1 MALLRPFIL
10 IKGRFLLTIIL
21 TIKHSTSSS
30 KKRRTNIMSTNQHE
44 DKDYSLEAVKE
55 KDKRGFM
62 SMFLVMLGFTFF
74 SASMLTGGT
83 LGSALSLKEFALAVF
98 LGNLILAVYTGA
110 LAYIGAD
117 TGLSMHLLARYSFGE
132 KGSYLASFLTSFTQ
146 IGWFGVGV
154 AMFAIPVSKV
164 TGINVYVL
172 VAISGVLM
180 TSTAYFG
187 MKSLTILSAIAVP
200 SIAILGCASAFKAI
214 NSVGGVEGLM
224 NIAPTGKMTLV
235 TAVTLCVGSF
245 ISGGST
251 TPDFVRFAKNKKV
264 AVSTTVI
271 AFFIGNSLMFF
282 FGAVGAMCTGLSDI
296 SDVMI
301 KQGLIIPAIIVLGFN
316 IWTTNDNAIYTSG
329 LGISNITKIPKSK
342 VVLFNGLL
350 GTVSALWLY
359 SNFVSFLSLLGSMI
373 PAVGGVIIADFFI
386 VQKGKYADFKDAKF
400 KVINYKAIAACILG
414 VIAGK
419 YLTIGIPPLNSL
431 LITALTHVVLSKLIK
446 EEQIENAVLD
456 KNIA

>member
-1 MALLRPFIL
+1 
-10 IKGRFLLTIIL
+10 
-21 TIKHSTSSS
+21 
-30 KKRRTNIMSTNQHE
+30 MSAKQHE
-44 DKDYSLEAVKE
+44 DKDYSLEAVQE
-55 KDKRGFM
+55 KDKRGFI

-83 LGSALSLKEFALAVF
+83 LGSNLSIKEFALAVF

-117 TGLSMHLLARYSFGE
+117 TGLSIHLLARYSFGE
-132 KGSYLASFLTSFTQ
+132 KGSYLPSFLTSFTQ

-164 TGINVYVL
+164 TGINVYLL

-200 SIAILGCASAFKAI
+200 SIAILGCASAFSAI
-214 NSVGGVEGLM
+214 NSVGGVRELI
-224 NIAPTGKMTLV
+224 NIPSSGKMSLV

-245 ISGGST
+245 ISGGTT

-301 KQGLIIPAIIVLGFN
+301 HQGLIIPAIIVLGFN

-329 LGISNITKIPKSK
+329 LGISNITKIPKNK
-342 VVLFNGLL
+342 VVIFNGLL
-350 GTVSALWLY
+350 GTLSALWLY

-373 PAVGGVIIADFFI
+373 PAVGGVIIADYFI
-386 VQKGKYADFKDAKF
+386 VKKGKYEDFKTATF
-400 KVINYKAIAACILG
+400 KVINYKAILACILG
-414 VIAGK
+414 IIGGK
-419 YLTIGIPPLNSL
+419 YLPLGIPPLNSL
-431 LITALTHVVLSKLIK
+431 IITALTHVVLSIIIK
-446 EEQIENAVLD
+446 DEAEEKIQLD